1 MAEVWDKQ
9 NQRFTIREDMGINIM
24 VKVSCRLHDEPAR
37 GLRSATSCDR
47 DGCWACAA
55 LASTMLTPIPQE
67 VKEDHIVT
75 STRGPAEG
83 KFAFTSHE
91 AGDHQICLSSAS
103 SSADAPQ
110 VRMHLDVVI
119 GEARPDNSAKDR
131 AHIVDLAGRVRLLN
145 DRLRDIRKEQQYQRE
160 REAAFRDLSEQT
172 NSRAVWWSIIQGVV
186 LVLTGAWQLRSLTVS
201 PPRTGPGRRSY
212 RSSAGDWAA
221 HRRPR
226 RRRSAS
232 PLRRCRPLASALSV
246 GPQRQPSLSALGAAS

>member
-1 MAEVWDKQ
+1 M
-9 NQRFTIREDMGINIM
+9 
-24 VKVSCRLHDEPAR
+24 
-37 GLRSATSCDR
+37 
-47 DGCWACAA
+47 
-55 LASTMLTPIPQE
+55 
-67 VKEDHIVT
+67 T

-131 AHIVDLAGRVRLLN
+131 AHITDLAGRVRLLN

-172 NSRAVWWSIIQGVV
+172 NSRAVWWSIVQGVV

-201 PPRTGPGRRSY
+201 PPPGRRPVQELQATGPRIGAAPSPFCVAAEAL
-212 RSSAGDWAA
+212 SAIGVS
-221 HRRPR
+221 PR
-226 RRRSAS
+226 VSALSAS
-232 PLRRCRPLASALSV
+232 PQCRLHCQPLAPPVWLHTPLGPRHRSHVCTGVLQREEGPLSTT
-246 GPQRQPSLSALGAAS
+246 RRLL

>member
-1 MAEVWDKQ
+1 
-9 NQRFTIREDMGINIM
+9 
-24 VKVSCRLHDEPAR
+24 
-37 GLRSATSCDR
+37 
-47 DGCWACAA
+47 
-55 LASTMLTPIPQE
+55 
-67 VKEDHIVT
+67 VT

-131 AHIVDLAGRVRLLN
+131 AHITDLAGRVRLLN

-172 NSRAVWWSIIQGVV
+172 NSRAVWWSIVQGVV

-201 PPRTGPGRRSY
+201 PPPGRRPVRVLRLAAAPY
-212 RSSAGDWAA
+212 RSCKRLGRASE
-221 HRRPR
+221 PR
-226 RRRSAS
+226 HRRSAS
-232 PLRRCRPLASALSV
+232 PPRRCRPLASALGCRPSAPVLSV
-246 GPQRQPSLSALGAAS
+246 AFTVSPWRRQSGCTHRSGPGIAHTSAQVFFNEKKVR